1 MKTKWYRKS
10 GIKGLLV
17 LLTVFFMVAAC
28 AGAGASVLIMSKGV
42 QPLDSKDYVDSQS
55 FTDNVYN
62 LSHTIVDAINERHI
76 LDQADDEELIDLK
89 ELNRGDTLTHKSTSG
104 LAYRAGDL
112 YDWAKSPSWDTS
124 TDVLICRQ
132 PDGSDYYMYYRDFAD
147 KIATGELKFVFGS
160 DEDEGTENTKDILSM
175 LSGREY
181 TYYGYE
187 SDNIGIRNNG
197 VEYVTDADGNVVYTD
212 VYNYE
217 SSGNN
222 DAPLKEVYKP
232 DGADSILDVVNN
244 NKEWKGNL
252 SKAYQYLYEA
262 LVQYS
267 DASYGEKILKTYASG
282 ATNVNYMYVD
292 TKSGKVYTNIKD
304 VTSSNY
310 LKTLDKLT
318 SGAGPFMLIAPDI
331 QDCILGFSN
340 ISDWTVSYWQNMLK
354 NTGLAGENYL
364 YFVSVDKDF
373 PVLDRIKQ
381 EKLVYDKFEPWL
393 VPVMAGSVLALILA
407 LAGVVILTIGA
418 GRNNEDKKVHLNF
431 FDRCYT
437 EIVAVVVFMIW
448 LMGTSV
454 IVQAMDDEE
463 MRIVWKTI
471 GFGTLGLW
479 FGIWFLAGWLSLV
492 RRIKARSLWRDS
504 LLRHILLLVRKC
516 FSKCSNLLVF
526 LGGNM
531 ISRVKII
538 LLFGIFIF
546 LQFMFTGMT
555 VEGGS
560 ALSLLLMIVMDCAV
574 LYYLIKKAWGRE
586 QIIAG
591 LKKITDGDL
600 QYKIPT
606 EKLSGEQEMVADY
619 INHIGEGL
627 DAAVENSL
635 KNERMKT
642 ELITNVSHDIKT
654 PLTSIINYVDLLK
667 RENPEDPKIR
677 GYLEV
682 LENKAQRL
690 KVLTEDVVEASKAS
704 TGNIALEMTD
714 LNFIELVHQVIG
726 EFEEK
731 FEERNLKMVVHF
743 DEEEAIICADGR
755 RLWRVLENVFGNVSK
770 YAMENTRVYVDVK
783 VDRPNVQLSLKNI
796 SAQPLNISADELTER
811 FIRGDVSR
819 NTEGSGLGLSIAK
832 DLVQLQGGEFRL
844 YLDGDLFKVTIE
856 FKMK

>member
-89 ELNRGDTLTHKSTSG
+89 ELNQGDTLTHKSTSG

-197 VEYVTDADGNVVYTD
+197 VEYVTDADGNVAYTD

-318 SGAGPFMLIAPDI
+318 SGAGPFMLIAPDT
-331 QDCILGFSN
+331 QDCVLGFSN

-731 FEERNLKMVVHF
+731 FEERNLTMVVHF